1 MITFRVLRENQKKTW
16 NIKVKDEEFID
27 FFFEFGVG
35 EMKEEAYD
43 KAKKFVCRIY
53 GHKKIH
59 KVDELR
65 SMF

>member
-1 MITFRVLRENQKKTW
+1 M
-16 NIKVKDEEFID
+16 KDEEFID
-27 FFFEFGVG
+27 FFFEFGVE

-43 KAKKFVCRIY
+43 NAEKFVCRKY

-65 SMF
+65 SSMFWTKLRKYWKELLTSLLR